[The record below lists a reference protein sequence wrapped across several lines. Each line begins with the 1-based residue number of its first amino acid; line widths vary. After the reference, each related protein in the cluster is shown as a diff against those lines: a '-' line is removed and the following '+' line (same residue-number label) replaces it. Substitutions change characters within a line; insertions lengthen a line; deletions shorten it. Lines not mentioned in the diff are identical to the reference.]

1 MIASL
6 MAPFGRTDAYL
17 LRGAVF
23 VLSCALAVAAGL
35 GLLSMRLPEP
45 PPQYRFTAVMAQLQP
60 GEWRSI
66 TLPNLRLETARQPGD
81 TLYRLS
87 FEIPADQAD
96 TPFAVFLP
104 RFMIDAAVLVN
115 GVEIAD
121 SRDGPGAG
129 KPDRNIPLLG
139 VIPKPLLRDGANE
152 LTVAVMAT
160 APVAEYLESIYI
172 GPEDALRPAYDRRL
186 TLFGLLP
193 VVLLSWQVIVGALLL
208 TIWFS
213 RPREIA
219 YGLLAFAMLF
229 GVARVTLLTLE
240 TPLHL
245 ALAGAAL
252 ALEMG
257 LAVLFTLA
265 FLDIRR
271 RWWHGLVFVPVV
283 LVLSIGFY
291 GNPTMIL
298 AAYMLF
304 GPPSVGFYL
313 VFLAGLF
320 GWSAIVRARGASFLL
335 GIVVAAVSTGWAHD
349 VAILAGYFVDQRYFV
364 GRLFYPAM
372 LIAIGTLLS
381 LRFVQALN
389 KIDSFAAQMVVK
401 IAETEDKLRRSFA
414 REELQARNQAL
425 ALERGRL
432 MRDLHD
438 GLGGQLV
445 RIVALSERGSSDR
458 GGDNNPI
465 GEAAR
470 AALKDLRLVID
481 AMEDV
486 GGDLLLA
493 LGSWRERTA
502 IQLRAH
508 QIELDWQVRTTGGL
522 PPFEDLR
529 PWHVIQIV
537 RLMDEAITNAVK
549 HSGAGRISVILRTAT
564 DAAAGDGPAGDGLVG
579 DGKSDSTVHIV
590 IRDDGRGFLPKASGH
605 EAGHGLANMQRR
617 ADLCQARLTIDSGP
631 DGTSVALDLP
641 RRFPPMPEARTF
653 ANPPPVSGTRP

>member
-6 MAPFGRTDAYL
+6 MAPFGRPDAYL
-17 LRGAVF
+17 LRGMVF
-23 VLSCALAVAAGL
+23 ALSCALAVAAGL
-35 GLLSMRLPEP
+35 GLLSMPLPEP
-45 PPQYRFTAVMAQLQP
+45 PQHYRFTAVMAELQP
-60 GEWRSI
+60 GEWRST
-66 TLPNLRLETARQPGD
+66 TLPNLRLETAREPGD
-81 TLYRLS
+81 TFYRLA
-87 FEIPADQAD
+87 FEIPDKDAA
-96 TPFAVFLP
+96 TPWAVFLP

-121 SRDGPGAG
+121 SRNGPGAG

-172 GPEDALRPAYDRRL
+172 GPEEALRPAYDRRL

-208 TIWFS
+208 TIWCS
-213 RPREIA
+213 RPHEIA

-229 GVARVTLLTLE
+229 GVGRVTLLTLE

-257 LAVLFTLA
+257 LAVLFALA
-265 FLDIRR
+265 FLDIRL
-271 RWWHGLVFVPVV
+271 RWWHGLVFLPSV
-283 LVLSIGFY
+283 LVLLIGFY
-291 GNPTMIL
+291 GNPSMIL

-304 GPPSVGFYL
+304 GPPGVGLYL
-313 VFLAGLF
+313 LLLAGLF
-320 GWSAIVRARGASFLL
+320 GWSAIVKARGASFLL
-335 GIVVAAVSTGWAHD
+335 AIVVAAVSTGWAHD
-349 VAILAGYFVDQRYFV
+349 VAILAGYFVDHRYFV

-401 IAETEDKLRRSFA
+401 ITETEDKLRRSFA

-445 RIVALSERGSSDR
+445 RIVALSERGSSER
-458 GGDNNPI
+458 GSSDDNPI

-508 QIELDWQVRTTGGL
+508 HIELDWQVRTTGGL

-549 HSGAGRISVILRTAT
+549 HSGAGRISVILRTAP
-564 DAAAGDGPAGDGLVG
+564 DASAGDGPVG
-579 DGKSDSTVHIV
+579 DGRSDSTVHIV
-590 IRDDGRGFLPKASGH
+590 IRDDGRGFLPKEHGN
-605 EAGHGLANMQRR
+605 ETGHGLANMQRR

-641 RRFPPMPEARTF
+641 RRFPPMPEAQAF
-653 ANPPPVSGTRP
+653 ASPPPVSAIRP

>member
-1 MIASL
+1 MIQSF
-6 MAPFGRTDAYL
+6 MAPFGRPDAYL
-17 LRGAVF
+17 LRGVVF
-23 VLSCALAVAAGL
+23 ALSCVLAVAAGL
-35 GLLSMRLPEP
+35 GLLSLRLPEP
-45 PPQYRFTAVMAQLQP
+45 PRQYRFTAVMAELQP
-60 GEWRSI
+60 GEWRRI
-66 TLPNLRLETARQPGD
+66 TLPNLNRDAAPKPGD

-87 FEIPADQAD
+87 FEIPADQAAS
-96 TPFAVFLP
+96 PWAVFLP

-152 LTVAVMAT
+152 LTVAVMST
-160 APVAEYLESIYI
+160 APVAEYLESIYV
-172 GPEDALRPAYDRRL
+172 GPEEALRPAYDRRMM
-186 TLFGLLP
+186 LFGLLP
-193 VVLLSWQVIVGALLL
+193 IVLLSWQVIVGALLL
-208 TIWFS
+208 TIWCS

-219 YGLLAFAMLF
+219 YAFLAFAMLF
-229 GVARVTLLTLE
+229 GVTRVAALTLQ

-252 ALEMG
+252 AFEMG
-257 LAVLFTLA
+257 LAVLFVLA
-265 FLDIRR
+265 FLDIRL
-271 RWWHGLVFVPVV
+271 RWWHGLVFVPAG
-283 LVLSIGFY
+283 LVLSIGLY
-291 GNPTMIL
+291 GDPTMIL
-298 AAYMLF
+298 VAYMLF
-304 GPPSVGFYL
+304 GPPSFGLYL
-313 VFLAGLF
+313 LLIGGLF
-320 GWSAIVRARGASFLL
+320 CWSAIVWARGASFLM
-335 GIVVAAVSTGWAHD
+335 GIVIATVSTGWAHD

-364 GRLFYPAM
+364 GRLSYSTM

-389 KIDSFAAQMVVK
+389 KIDNFAAQMVVK

-445 RIVALSERGSSDR
+445 RIVALSERGGSDPG
-458 GGDNNPI
+458 GGDGAASSSENPI
-465 GEAAR
+465 TEAAR

-502 IQLRAH
+502 MQLRAH
-508 QIELDWQVRTTGGL
+508 QIELDWQVRTNGGL
-522 PPFEDLR
+522 PHFEDLR

-549 HSGAGRISVILRTAT
+549 HSGAGRISVILRTVSN
-564 DAAAGDGPAGDGLVG
+564 AAAGNGQG
-579 DGKSDSTVHIV
+579 DSTVHIV
-590 IRDDGRGFLPKASGH
+590 IRDDGHGFVANEPGH
-605 EAGHGLANMQRR
+605 ETGHGLANMRRR

-641 RRFPPMPEARTF
+641 NRFPPMPEAQVF
-653 ANPPPVSGTRP
+653 SGPPPVSGTLP

>member
-1 MIASL
+1 MISSL
-6 MAPFGRTDAYL
+6 MAPFGRQDAYL
-17 LRGAVF
+17 LRGVVF
-23 VLSCALAVAAGL
+23 ALSCALAVAAGL
-35 GLLSMRLPEP
+35 GLLSIPLPEP
-45 PPQYRFTAVMAQLQP
+45 PQHYRFNTVMAELQP
-60 GEWRSI
+60 GEWRST
-66 TLPNLRLETARQPGD
+66 TLPNLHLDAAREPGD

-87 FEIPADQAD
+87 FEIPSEQAA
-96 TPFAVFLP
+96 TPWAVFLP
-104 RFMIDAAVLVN
+104 RFMIDASILVN

-160 APVAEYLESIYI
+160 TPVAEYLESIYI
-172 GPEDALRPAYDRRL
+172 GPEEALRPAYDRRL

-229 GVARVTLLTLE
+229 GVARVTLLTLSS
-240 TPLHL
+240 PVHL

-257 LAVLFTLA
+257 LAVLFALA
-265 FLDIRR
+265 FLEIRL
-271 RWWHGLVFVPVV
+271 RWWHGLLFVPAA
-283 LVLSIGFY
+283 LVLLIGLL
-291 GNPTMIL
+291 GDPAMIL
-298 AAYMLF
+298 AAYMLL
-304 GPPSVGFYL
+304 GPPSAGLYL
-313 VFLAGLF
+313 LLLAGLF
-320 GWSAIVRARGASFLL
+320 GWSAIVKARGASFLL

-349 VAILAGYFVDQRYFV
+349 VAILAGYFVDHRYFV

-401 IAETEDKLRRSFA
+401 ITETEDKLRRSFA

-445 RIVALSERGSSDR
+445 RIVALSERGSSER
-458 GGDNNPI
+458 GDSQQGGSRDENPI

-549 HSGAGRISVILRTAT
+549 HSGARKISVILRTAT
-564 DAAAGDGPAGDGLVG
+564 DAAAS
-579 DGKSDSTVHIV
+579 DGKGASTVHIA
-590 IRDDGRGFLPKASGH
+590 IRDDGRGFLPKAPGH
-605 EAGHGLANMQRR
+605 ETGHGLANMHRR
-617 ADLCQARLTIDSGP
+617 AALCQAQLTIDSGP

-641 RRFPPMPEARTF
+641 KRFPPMPEAQAF
-653 ANPPPVSGTRP
+653 ASPPPVSGTGR